1 MVHCASDYFLCKW
14 LVESNKYILIRD
26 KDWEKIFT
34 DIENNGDSFGRYY
47 SIMRVKMDSDSLV
60 DMCSALMIN
69 DDLYDYSKTLAE
81 QLEE

>member
-1 MVHCASDYFLCKW
+1 MCEIY
-14 LVESNKYILIRD
+14 KYILIRD

>member
-1 MVHCASDYFLCKW
+1 MYKRQHEKCEW